1 MWNPEAG
8 RWEMEDGRWKMG
20 AGIPKP
26 REEAGRWEKFQKK
39 EIPNSKFQILKW
51 EENQLFTKTKSKY
64 QYGVR

>member
-8 RWEMEDGRWKMG
+8 RWEMEAGSGKMG
-20 AGIPKP
+20 EIPKK
-26 REEAGRWEKFQKK
+26 RNSKFQ
-39 EIPNSKFQILKW
+39 IPKTKFQILKW